1 MAKADVLAILNALSP
16 RLGEGGSHVNKLD
29 AIVKAMLD
37 HIYTDIASGGGEVT
51 AENVTLA
58 DVAEYFA
65 TDNVEAAI
73 AATWAAQL
81 AKYSLPELGIP
92 ASDFIQAV
100 QDSLALADSAYQL
113 PGTGVPGT
121 DLAAAVVASLA
132 LADSAMQP
140 GEPVNIVAGT
150 PVNAVAGTAVLT
162 IDGVAIHGETATIG
176 DNVYEFAAD
185 AGQTVTEGNI
195 AVDITAVAT
204 ASQGTLTIDT
214 QPTAGDTMT
223 IGTKVYTFVPAG
235 TANADGEVSIGA
247 DLAAALIIIVEAID
261 GTDGHNVEHTLVSPA
276 AAFVAGDLVIT
287 AKVAGVTGDAIVTT
301 ETFTAVTNIFD
312 AGTLGTTTPGV
323 DCTFGNAA
331 LALEIEIDAT
341 VDTPVTAGVVGG
353 VVTITAVTKGVAAN
367 AITVSDTMAHGVW
380 GAGTLAGGVNGTVG
394 EQLATLADATYLY
407 MCIAANTIADT
418 NWRRIALG
426 SAY

>member
-261 GTDGHNVEHTLVSPA
+261 GLEVFKNCVLGFQGCSSEKPCPVYDKWGKLRDEAFNMLSNETLEQVNSSG
-276 AAFVAGDLVIT
+276 FNTVI
-287 AKVAGVTGDAIVTT
+287 
-301 ETFTAVTNIFD
+301 N
-312 AGTLGTTTPGV
+312 
-323 DCTFGNAA
+323 N
-331 LALEIEIDAT
+331 
-341 VDTPVTAGVVGG
+341 
-353 VVTITAVTKGVAAN
+353 
-367 AITVSDTMAHGVW
+367 
-380 GAGTLAGGVNGTVG
+380 
-394 EQLATLADATYLY
+394 
-407 MCIAANTIADT
+407 
-418 NWRRIALG
+418 
-426 SAY
+426 